1 MTRLSR
7 YRLLAAGVLAGAV
20 ALTSACGS
28 SSSSAAPSSSSTG
41 SAAAS
46 PAAPV
51 PGSAVDGSA
60 GAGPASAPPASS
72 SPASS
77 SAAGSSATTSGPS
90 TAAGTLRLGYF
101 ANVTHAAAVLGVAD
115 GTFAK
120 ALGST
125 KLETQVFNAG
135 PAAIEALNAN
145 SIDAAFL
152 GPSPAINSFVKSSG
166 ASLRIVAGATDNGA
180 SLVVKAGINSAAD
193 LKGKSIAT
201 PQLGGTQDVALREY
215 LFKAGLKVQTN
226 GGSDVDVVS
235 QDNAQ
240 TLDLFKSGQVD
251 GGWLP
256 EPWASRLVEAGGKT
270 LVDESTLWPNKVFP
284 TTILIVGKK
293 FLDEHPD
300 TVQALISGEIT
311 AENEIATD
319 PTKAAAAIN
328 DAIGKLTGKK
338 LSDSVMSSSFKNI
351 KVTLD
356 PLASTYNTSSQHA
369 VDGGLLK
376 KVPDINGILD
386 LRILN
391 KLLKAEGKT
400 PVSADGLGQ
409 E

>member
-1 MTRLSR
+1 MSRISTSHRTR
-7 YRLLAAGVLAGAV
+7 YRLFSTALLAGVAVLA
-20 ALTSACGS
+20 TACGS
-28 SSSSAAPSSSSTG
+28 SSSSVPSSASAASSGGSAPAGSATAGSTG
-41 SAAAS
+41 ASAAAT
-46 PAAPV
+46 
-51 PGSAVDGSA
+51 
-60 GAGPASAPPASS
+60 
-72 SPASS
+72 
-77 SAAGSSATTSGPS
+77 SAAS

-115 GTFAK
+115 GSFTK

-135 PAAIEALNAN
+135 PAAIEALNADA
-145 SIDAAFL
+145 IDAAFL

-180 SLVVKAGINSAAD
+180 SLVVKSGINSVAD
-193 LKGKSIAT
+193 LKGKTIAT
-201 PQLGGTQDVALREY
+201 PQLGGTQDVSLREY

-226 GGSDVDVVS
+226 GGSDVDVVN
-235 QDNAQ
+235 QDNSQ

-251 GGWLP
+251 GAWLP

-270 LVDESTLWPNKVFP
+270 LVDETTLWPNGQFP

-300 TVQALISGEIT
+300 TVQALISGEI
-311 AENEIATD
+311 AAANEIAAD
-319 PTKAAAAIN
+319 PAKSSAAIN

-338 LSDSVMSSSFKNI
+338 LSDSVMTSSFKNI

-356 PLASTYNTSSQHA
+356 PLAGTYNESSQHA

-376 KVPDINGILD
+376 TVPNINGIFD

-391 KLLKAEGKT
+391 KLLKASGKS